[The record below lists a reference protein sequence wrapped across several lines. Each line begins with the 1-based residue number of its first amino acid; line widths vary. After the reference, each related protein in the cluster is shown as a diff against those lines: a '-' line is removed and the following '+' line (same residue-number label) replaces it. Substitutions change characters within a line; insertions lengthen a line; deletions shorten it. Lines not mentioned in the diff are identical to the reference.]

1 MARRARKNSAARL
14 NIYVPDHTIRRQ
26 VKAIAAKQDIS
37 VSEYCLRAIT
47 RQLIQDGERA
57 PRGEG
62 PEAFES
68 AVARTR
74 RFQAETFGG
83 RMFKLS
89 PANLIRE
96 AREGRAGS

>member
-1 MARRARKNSAARL
+1 MARRARKSSVARL
-14 NIYVPDHTIRRQ
+14 NIYLPDPTRRQ
-26 VKAIAAKQDIS
+26 VKAIAAKQYIS
-37 VSEYCLRAIT
+37 VSEYCLREIT